1 MMFGSIASVAIR
13 LTGDSHLSFKVDENQ
28 INTDSA
34 RAVSKIETLDGNVVV
49 TDWGFA
55 EGRKVINLA
64 IVISIDD
71 YETLVDFQED
81 NTNTFLF
88 HYKKESYIVII
99 RSVKKNGFFGENI
112 KAAIQM
118 DVVNKLNGDGEYT
131 G

>member
-1 MMFGSIASVAIR
+1 MFGSIASVAIR
-13 LTGDSHLSFKVDENQ
+13 LTGDSHLKFKVDENQ
-28 INTDSA
+28 LSSESA

-55 EGRKVINLA
+55 EGRKAINLA
-64 IVISIDD
+64 IVISIED
-71 YETLVDFQED
+71 YETLIDFHED

-88 HYKKESYIVII
+88 HYKRDSYIVII
-99 RSVKKNGFFGENI
+99 RNVRKNGFYGANI

-118 DVVNKLNGDGEYT
+118 DVVEKLNGDGEYT